1 MLHYP
6 HERNGQSP
14 QTPDYRI
21 RRSLCRLA
29 LAAADSMDTAA
40 PLRSDLLFEVMDENG
55 RLQLLHHE
63 LQGRTSHKPMPYRK
77 LQQILLA
84 LFDAE
89 NTAVILDLIRNLE
102 NGRGAEK

>member
-1 MLHYP
+1 
-6 HERNGQSP
+6 
-14 QTPDYRI
+14 
-21 RRSLCRLA
+21 
-29 LAAADSMDTAA
+29 
-40 PLRSDLLFEVMDENG
+40 
-55 RLQLLHHE
+55 
-63 LQGRTSHKPMPYRK
+63 MPYRELQRQLETVHHRGQ

>member
-1 MLHYP
+1 M
-6 HERNGQSP
+6 P
-14 QTPDYRI
+14 QPI
-21 RRSLCRLA
+21 QWIRSLNVEFLA
-29 LAAADSMDTAA
+29 T

-55 RLQLLHHE
+55 RLQLLHYE

-77 LQQILLA
+77 LQRQLEAVHHPGQLQQILLA

-102 NGRGAEK
+102 NGRDAEK